1 MCAFGAQTIMYNGV
15 IMIYSDNINKICAL
29 CKMSCKSGEEDVLFC
44 RLKNKAVSANKEA
57 CKKFSYDILKRHV
70 RRIKKLKTDFNPEDF
85 TL

>member
-1 MCAFGAQTIMYNGV
+1 
-15 IMIYSDNINKICAL
+15 
-29 CKMSCKSGEEDVLFC
+29 MSCKRGEEDVLYC

-70 RRIKKLKTDFNPEDF
+70 KRIKKLKTDFNPEDF